1 MATNGNRTMIYAI
14 EKTFKGKSMGLI
26 PNTGYNSEEKAES
39 MKNTLQ
45 ETADNRGFNVKY
57 KVIKI

>member
-1 MATNGNRTMIYAI
+1 MAINGNRVMIYAI
-14 EKTFKGKSMGLI
+14 EKTFKGKSMGLV
-26 PNTGYNSEEKAES
+26 PSTGYNSEEKAES

-45 ETADNRGFNVKY
+45 ETADKRGFNVKY

>member
-1 MATNGNRTMIYAI
+1 MAINGNRAMIYAI
-14 EKTFKGKSMGLI
+14 EKSFKGKSMGLI

-45 ETADNRGFNVKY
+45 EAADKRGSNVNY

>member
-1 MATNGNRTMIYAI
+1 MIYAI

-26 PNTGYNSEEKAES
+26 PNTGYDSEEKAES
-39 MKNTLQ
+39 MKKTLQ
-45 ETADNRGFNVKY
+45 EAADKRGFNVKY